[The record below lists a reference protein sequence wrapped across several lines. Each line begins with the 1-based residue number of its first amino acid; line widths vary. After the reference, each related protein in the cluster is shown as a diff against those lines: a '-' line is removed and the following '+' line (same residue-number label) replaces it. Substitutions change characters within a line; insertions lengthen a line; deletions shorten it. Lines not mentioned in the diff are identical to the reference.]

1 MPRSPTTASAIAIQ
15 PRDYL
20 QVLARGLS
28 IMECFAGQNEYLTVA
43 ELSKI
48 VELPRATVRRCLLT
62 LRALGYVET
71 ANDKLFR
78 LAPKVLV
85 LARAYTSSS
94 LLPRVAQPVLERL
107 SETLKESCT
116 VWILSGDEAI
126 YVARSTRKR
135 KRTRLRDVG
144 SDVPAYVTSMG
155 RCLLAA
161 LPESDLDAYFERVDP
176 RSYTAYSVVEPK
188 KLRSIIK
195 KVREQDYCVVDQE
208 FDVGLRSLAVPI
220 RSSSGRVV
228 AALSATSDA
237 DRTSERELLTRYL
250 PELRAAAIEIR
261 SYLPG

>member
-1 MPRSPTTASAIAIQ
+1 MTLPSTTIQ
-15 PRDYL
+15 ARDYL

-43 ELSKI
+43 ELAKI
-48 VELPRATVRRCLLT
+48 ADLPRATVRRCLLT
-62 LRALGYVET
+62 LRALGYVEVM
-71 ANDKLFR
+71 NEKLFR

-94 LLPRVAQPVLERL
+94 LLPRIAQPILERL
-107 SETLKESCT
+107 SETLRESCT

-126 YVARSTRKR
+126 FVARSTRKR
-135 KRTRLRDVG
+135 KQSRLRDVG

-161 LPESDLDAYFERVDP
+161 LSERDLDAYLERADL
-176 RSYTAYSVVEPK
+176 RRYTAHSVVDPK

-195 KVREQDYCVVDQE
+195 KVREQEFCVVDQE
-208 FDVGLRSLAVPI
+208 FDLGLRSVAVPI
-220 RSSSGRVV
+220 RSSSGRIV
-228 AALSATSDA
+228 AALSATADA
-237 DRTSERELLTRYL
+237 GRTTERELVARFL
-250 PELRAAAIEIR
+250 PELRAAAAEIR